1 MTRTPKRRRHQPPVS
16 LSPLGPEEALAGLMQ
31 VKPEKGVDMPKIKA
45 NDKVRVKP
53 DAEHAL
59 EEAYGKEVLEAVRGK
74 EGLIIS
80 LHPSH
85 AEFGFRTPGS
95 SYEAAGDDAVL
106 WQVYFPERG
115 EHHVL
120 YEGWLE
126 PM

>member
-1 MTRTPKRRRHQPPVS
+1 MARKQRSSKRLPPVS
-16 LSPLGPEEALAGLMQ
+16 LSPLEPEEALAGLMQ
-31 VKPEKGVDMPKIKA
+31 VKPEKGAPMPNFKP
-45 NDKVRVKP
+45 NNKVTVRL
-53 DAEHAL
+53 DAEDAL
-59 EEAYGKEVLEAVRGK
+59 EEAYGKEVLEAVRRK

-95 SYEAAGDDAVL
+95 SYGAAGDDAVL
-106 WQVYFPERG
+106 WQVYFPELG

-126 PM
+126 PI